1 MSAIGEPATAVG
13 RSHFQWAAILGGAAV
28 AAGTSLTLHAFGA
41 GIGLSVVSAAPT
53 WHESSALIWLVG
65 GVYLLFVAIIS
76 FAVGG
81 YVAGR
86 MRAPL
91 SINAAESEFRDG
103 MHGLATWGVALV
115 LTAVLAL
122 GAAMAASPAPST
134 GPAPS
139 AGETVIATQL
149 DELFRSGKVIDD
161 LAYRRAEAAR
171 ILLKSSS
178 HNGVPNSDR
187 RYLTTITSIVAGTP
201 EPEAQ
206 ERVDRAVAASAD
218 ALHKARVAAVI
229 QAFFVATALLVGAV
243 IAWYAAVEGGQE
255 RELGVTHFW
264 DWQPRRRA

>member
-1 MSAIGEPATAVG
+1 MSAIGEPVTAVG

-28 AAGTSLTLHAFGA
+28 AAGTSLTLHAFAA
-41 GIGLSVVSAAPT
+41 GIGLSVASAAPT
-53 WHESSALIWLVG
+53 WRDSSSLIWLVG

-91 SINAAESEFRDG
+91 NIAAAETEFRDG

-115 LTAVLAL
+115 LSAILAL
-122 GAAMAASPAPST
+122 GAAAVAAPSSASSGNT
-134 GPAPS
+134 PAPS
-139 AGETVIATQL
+139 AGETIIATQL

-187 RYLTTITSIVAGTP
+187 N
-201 EPEAQ
+201 
-206 ERVDRAVAASAD
+206 
-218 ALHKARVAAVI
+218 
-229 QAFFVATALLVGAV
+229 
-243 IAWYAAVEGGQE
+243 
-255 RELGVTHFW
+255 
-264 DWQPRRRA
+264 